1 MLTSYVGF
9 FESELLAELQAR
21 AERARG
27 NLAALKA
34 DASLKD
40 VYNILIGLVS
50 LIPIPGA
57 AAAFMASCKIGQM
70 VINAYDTLKDTPTGD
85 MLLQL
90 KNTVLGMGRWK
101 EQLDAVR
108 GVGSAGSV
116 ETTAAAASGSGTTVL
131 VVLLLLLCAF
141 ELFTL
146 SCPSP

>member
-1 MLTSYVGF
+1 MQDAAVLTSFVGF

-27 NLAALKA
+27 NLVERKP
-34 DASLKD
+34 DPSLKD

-70 VINAYDTLKDTPTGD
+70 VIKAIDAYDTFKDTPTGE
-85 MLLQL
+85 MLLQW

-101 EQLDAVR
+101 EQLDSVR
-108 GVGSAGSV
+108 GVGSAGSI
-116 ETTAAAASGSGTTVL
+116 ETTDAAALGSGITLL
-131 VVLLLLLCAF
+131 VVAPVIRL
-141 ELFTL
+141 
-146 SCPSP
+146 